1 MDQERKPAERG
12 YGKPAE
18 APAGTASQAHGSSRP
33 LDPPAPAST
42 EFRFK
47 LSAERRQ
54 ELETEREAVR
64 QRLFAPG

>member
-1 MDQERKPAERG
+1 MDDDRKPGEHG
-12 YGKPAE
+12 HGKVAE
-18 APAGTASQAHGSSRP
+18 ASVGAASQAHASSRAV
-33 LDPPAPAST
+33 DTSIPAST

-47 LSAERRQ
+47 LSDERRQ